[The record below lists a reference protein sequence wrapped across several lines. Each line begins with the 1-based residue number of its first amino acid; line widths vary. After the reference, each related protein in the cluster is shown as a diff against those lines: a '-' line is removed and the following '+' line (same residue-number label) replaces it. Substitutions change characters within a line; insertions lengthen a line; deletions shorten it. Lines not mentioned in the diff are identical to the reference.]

1 MLFNVKK
8 LILKNFEI
16 SEISYDFYEASFKPK
31 KTNLCEE
38 AKINKKSLCFRTK
51 RRENYEVL
59 FNNEYNAV

>member
-1 MLFNVKK
+1 MIFM
-8 LILKNFEI
+8 
-16 SEISYDFYEASFKPK
+16 KPLLSQK

-59 FNNEYNAV
+59 FNNEYKAV